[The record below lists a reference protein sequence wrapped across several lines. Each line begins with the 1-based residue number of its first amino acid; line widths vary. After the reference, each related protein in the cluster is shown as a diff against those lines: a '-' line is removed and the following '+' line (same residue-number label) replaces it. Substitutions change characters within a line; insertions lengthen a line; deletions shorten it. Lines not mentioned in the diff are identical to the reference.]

1 MEFKLANKGDIYK
14 KIINIWCIMQYSL
27 FTWCIMQTC
36 KYASVKLLQMYFKNV
51 SQKHK
56 KNFFQGKCE
65 ICKRVL

>member
-1 MEFKLANKGDIYK
+1 MMYYAILTFHMMHYAKKLLMK
-14 KIINIWCIMQYSL
+14 C
-27 FTWCIMQTC
+27 
-36 KYASVKLLQMYFKNV
+36 ASVKLLQMYFKNV

>member
-51 SQKHK
+51 SQKH
-56 KNFFQGKCE
+56 
-65 ICKRVL
+65 